1 MHTKVIYKYQL
12 AVQEVQEL
20 ELPANSKILSVQFQ
34 GEQLYLWAMVNKES
48 GAAIHKHTIEIYG
61 TGQDI
66 ENGVGNK
73 RTHLATVQSQ
83 GFDWHVFEY
92 LGL

>member
-48 GAAIHKHTIEIYG
+48 GAVIHKHTIEIYG

-66 ENGVGNK
+66 TYDLGVRRN
-73 RTHLATVQSQ
+73 HIATVQSQ
-83 GFDWHVFEY
+83 GFVWHIFEY
-92 LGL
+92 LGF